1 VPHAAPERT
10 FSTMGWMKDKGRNRL
25 SVMKA
30 SMLTSIK
37 KDYDNTA
44 AIRRFELLQ
53 FLHVRRRE
61 QPFIHRHAVFESAAN
76 SIMVTVALAGR
87 GG

>member
-1 VPHAAPERT
+1 MDEGQGTQP
-10 FSTMGWMKDKGRNRL
+10 L

-30 SMLTSIK
+30 SMLMLIK

-53 FLHVRRRE
+53 FLHVRPRE
-61 QPFIHRHAVFESAAN
+61 QPFIHRHAVFETAAN
-76 SIMVTVALAGR
+76 SIMVIVALAGR
-87 GG
+87 GRRVQLPSKSPRNLA